1 MNTIKELDSWMT
13 QNCYNNKYAIGNR
26 NIDEGLGLDT
36 YGSLYIWYYTER
48 GERQTLN
55 YFRTEKE
62 AVEFA
67 FEEITSD
74 KFAKS
79 HLVGFINDLKTLF
92 ELETEL
98 QNRKIEFWKDEI
110 PYYGINKPTTRIF
123 VLGCDIKK
131 VLDLQIKYGKV

>member
-67 FEEITSD
+67 FEKITSD

-79 HLVGFINDLKTLF
+79 HLIGFINDLKTLF
-92 ELETEL
+92 E
-98 QNRKIEFWKDEI
+98 
-110 PYYGINKPTTRIF
+110 
-123 VLGCDIKK
+123 
-131 VLDLQIKYGKV
+131 